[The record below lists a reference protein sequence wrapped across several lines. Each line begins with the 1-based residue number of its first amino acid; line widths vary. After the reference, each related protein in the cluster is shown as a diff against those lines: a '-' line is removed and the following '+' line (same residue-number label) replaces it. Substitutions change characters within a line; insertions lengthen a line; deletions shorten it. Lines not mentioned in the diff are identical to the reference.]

1 MLWTVARKAPL
12 SVGFLKREYWSELPC
27 PPPGDLPDPGIEP
40 TSLKSTALAGGLLN
54 ASATLESPLR
64 TLGQHDDP
72 RQSPGLQVPPLHVT
86 ATLESSSTTL

>member
-1 MLWTVARKAPL
+1 M
-12 SVGFLKREYWSELPC
+12 SMGFSREEYWIGLPC
-27 PPPGDLPDPGIEP
+27 PLRGDLPDPGIEP

-72 RQSPGLQVPPLHVT
+72 RQSPGLPVPPLHVT